1 MGRTSSAS
9 NNGLI
14 AFTYCFC
21 CKPHHHIWRT
31 VCRNNFSIVSDAE
44 RPSGD
49 RFIRCTTSDGVVV
62 NISADRLNEK
72 MGDGD
77 AKAHW
82 GLEHIGITVD
92 DLDAE
97 IERLKGL
104 DAALLEGPTDVPNG
118 PRIAFIQGPDDVR
131 IELLQLRD

>member
-1 MGRTSSAS
+1 MSY
-9 NNGLI
+9 
-14 AFTYCFC
+14 AFNHVHLKAPDPGKTANWYVEAF
-21 CKPHHHIWRT
+21 
-31 VCRNNFSIVSDAE
+31 NFSIVSDAV

-49 RFIRCTTSDGVVV
+49 RFIRCATSDGVVV

-131 IELLQLRD
+131 IELLQLRG